1 MSHRDAGV
9 ESTLDLDALN
19 RWRGRRRESTDVIRA
34 QPARFMRATIDQDW
48 YGASMEVGDELP
60 CAWHWLYFLDAARIE
75 ALGRDGHPLR
85 GDFMPPVALPRRM
98 WAGGRIEFIE
108 MIRIGDT
115 IRRISTVTDIARK
128 TGRSGELCFVTIRHE
143 FFRGDATVMI
153 EEQDI
158 VYREDPAPGDSP
170 SPASSP
176 SPSSPA
182 PSLPTV
188 TDTSTVVNTV
198 IHITPTPVM
207 LFRYSALTFNSHR
220 IHYDADYCRA
230 VEGFPG
236 PVVHGSLT
244 ATLLAG
250 LAAQHGGDARP
261 RRFAYR
267 AVSPLYADAPVTLSA
282 REQDAGVRLQA
293 ANARGELAMTAQ
305 MEFA

>member
-158 VYREDPAPGDSP
+158 VYRERPGAAIHRRRHHHRHRHHRRRRCRRSP
-170 SPASSP
+170 T
-176 SPSSPA
+176 PA
-182 PSLPTV
+182 PSSTPSY
-188 TDTSTVVNTV
+188 TS
-198 IHITPTPVM
+198 
-207 LFRYSALTFNSHR
+207 
-220 IHYDADYCRA
+220 
-230 VEGFPG
+230 
-236 PVVHGSLT
+236 
-244 ATLLAG
+244 
-250 LAAQHGGDARP
+250 RP
-261 RRFAYR
+261 RR
-267 AVSPLYADAPVTLSA
+267 
-282 REQDAGVRLQA
+282 
-293 ANARGELAMTAQ
+293 
-305 MEFA
+305 